1 MLRDQ
6 ISKSFEKIKAYLDNL
21 LTWDRFSSKTFFNRC
36 CICFFYLFKA
46 DPFHFFSKQNS
57 YPKWM
62 VCITAMNNQNQSPI
76 ELSET
81 IPIHDLTNLL
91 PDGVILVDGDG
102 AIRFINAQVSRIF
115 QYAKS
120 ELIGQKI
127 EVLVPEH
134 FQKGHVS
141 NRSHYIKKPKKM
153 LMNRRDILY
162 GRRKDG
168 TQVSVEV
175 SLGSCEI
182 NGSTFILS
190 VIRDTSSRKHIELL
204 ESKNKE
210 LEQFAY
216 VASHDLQE
224 PLRTITGLI
233 YILNKDHGHQFDE
246 VTSQYLS
253 FISKAGNRMSDLITG
268 LLNYARLGQEKGIGQ
283 VDTKELI
290 DGVLDDMSILI
301 KETDTSFEISPL
313 PTIWGFETLLRQL
326 FQNIINNAIK
336 FRRLDVTPVIKIK
349 HRIHGDFERFSI
361 EDNGIG
367 IAERHSEKIF
377 DIFQRLHDRKAYE
390 GTGIGLAHCRKI
402 VELHGGIIGVES
414 RLNYGSTFYFTIP
427 KR

>member
-1 MLRDQ
+1 
-6 ISKSFEKIKAYLDNL
+6 
-21 LTWDRFSSKTFFNRC
+21 
-36 CICFFYLFKA
+36 
-46 DPFHFFSKQNS
+46 
-57 YPKWM
+57 
-62 VCITAMNNQNQSPI
+62 
-76 ELSET
+76 
-81 IPIHDLTNLL
+81 
-91 PDGVILVDGDG
+91 
-102 AIRFINAQVSRIF
+102 
-115 QYAKS
+115 
-120 ELIGQKI
+120 
-127 EVLVPEH
+127 
-134 FQKGHVS
+134 
-141 NRSHYIKKPKKM
+141 
-153 LMNRRDILY
+153 
-162 GRRKDG
+162 
-168 TQVSVEV
+168 V

-283 VDTKELI
+283 VDANKLI
-290 DGVLDDMSILI
+290 EGVLDDMSILI

-349 HRIHGDFERFSI
+349 HRIDGDFERFSI

>member
-1 MLRDQ
+1 
-6 ISKSFEKIKAYLDNL
+6 
-21 LTWDRFSSKTFFNRC
+21 
-36 CICFFYLFKA
+36 
-46 DPFHFFSKQNS
+46 
-57 YPKWM
+57 
-62 VCITAMNNQNQSPI
+62 
-76 ELSET
+76 
-81 IPIHDLTNLL
+81 
-91 PDGVILVDGDG
+91 
-102 AIRFINAQVSRIF
+102 
-115 QYAKS
+115 
-120 ELIGQKI
+120 
-127 EVLVPEH
+127 
-134 FQKGHVS
+134 
-141 NRSHYIKKPKKM
+141 M

-175 SLGSCEI
+175 SLGPCEI
-182 NGSTFILS
+182 NGSIYILS

-233 YILNKDHGHQFDE
+233 YILNKDHAHQFDD
-246 VTSQYLS
+246 VTSKYLS
-253 FISKAGNRMSDLITG
+253 FISKAGKRMSDLITG
-268 LLNYARLGQEKGIGQ
+268 LLNYARLGHEKGIGQ
-283 VDTKELI
+283 VDVNKLVE
-290 DGVLDDMSILI
+290 GVLDDMSILI
-301 KETDTSFEISPL
+301 EETDTSFEISPL
-313 PTIWGFETLLRQL
+313 PTIWGLETLLRQL

-336 FRRLDVTPVIKIK
+336 FRRLDVTPLIKINYQ
-349 HRIHGDFERFSI
+349 IQGEFWRFSI

-367 IAERHSEKIF
+367 IEERHTEKIF

-414 RLNYGSTFYFTIP
+414 KPNYGSTFYFTIP